1 MITTHVLDTS
11 RGEPAARVPVDLDVF
26 ITGQGWLEAGHGL
39 TNDEGRVLA
48 FGESPAAGVYR
59 MTFDVAAYMPH
70 AFFPSI
76 AITFEVQDP
85 DADVHV
91 PLLLSPFGYT
101 TYRGN

>member
-26 ITGQGWLEAGHGL
+26 ITGQGWLEAGHGF
-39 TNDEGRVLA
+39 TNDEGRVLG
-48 FGESPAAGVYR
+48 FGESPVAGVYR

-70 AFFPSI
+70 TFFPTI

-85 DADVHV
+85 SAEVHV